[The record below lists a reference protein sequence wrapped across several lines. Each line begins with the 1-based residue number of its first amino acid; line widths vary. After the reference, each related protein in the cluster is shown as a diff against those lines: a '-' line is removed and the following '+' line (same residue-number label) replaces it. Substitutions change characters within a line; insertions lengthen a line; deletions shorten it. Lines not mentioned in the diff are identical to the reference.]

1 MPNAQ
6 LPTPH
11 YLCAAMPADILTTA
25 IQTIRSEAESVE
37 ALAQFIDDNFEKTV
51 GAIHENK
58 GRVIISGI
66 GKSAIVAQKI
76 VATFNSTGTPALFM
90 HAADA
95 IHGDLGMIQPD
106 DMVMILS
113 NSGNSP
119 EIKAL
124 VPLIKSF
131 GNKLIGMVGN
141 AQSYLAACADFVVN
155 ASVTAEACPNNLAPT
170 NSTTAQMV
178 MGDVLAVCLMELK
191 EFTEQDFARYHPGGN
206 IGKRLYLRVEDIY
219 KINPKPCVQMHTPV
233 KEVITEISRNR
244 LGCTAVLDEA
254 NKLMGII
261 TDGDVRRMLEQYD
274 NISLLQAKDIYS
286 KHPKTIAPQALA
298 IGALQLMKKH
308 DITQLL
314 VTHNAEYAGV
324 LHLHDLLREG
334 II

>member
-1 MPNAQ
+1 MA
-6 LPTPH
+6 
-11 YLCAAMPADILTTA
+11 ADILTTA
-25 IQTIRSEAESVE
+25 IQAIHSEARSVG
-37 ALAQFIDDNFEKTV
+37 ALAAFIDNDFEKTV
-51 GAIHENK
+51 TAIHQSK
-58 GRVIISGI
+58 GRIIVSGI

-95 IHGDLGMIQPD
+95 IHGDLGMMQPD

-131 GNKLIGMVGN
+131 GNKLIGLAGN
-141 AQSYLAACADFVVN
+141 MQSYLTTHADFIVN

-191 EFTEQDFARYHPGGN
+191 EFTEKDFAKYHPGGN
-206 IGKRLYLRVEDIY
+206 IGKRLYLRVEDMY
-219 KINPKPCVQMHTPV
+219 KINPKPCVHLQTPV
-233 KEVITEISRNR
+233 KQVITEISRSR

-254 NKLMGII
+254 NNLIGIV
-261 TDGDVRRMLEQYD
+261 TDGDVRRMLEQHD
-274 NISLLQAKDIYS
+274 NISQLQAKDIYS
-286 KHPKTIAPQALA
+286 GNPKTIPSQALA
-298 IGALQLMKKH
+298 VEALNLMKRF
-308 DITQLL
+308 DITQLI
-314 VTHNAEYAGV
+314 VIENSEYAGV

>member
-1 MPNAQ
+1 
-6 LPTPH
+6 
-11 YLCAAMPADILTTA
+11 MPADILTTA
-25 IQTIRSEAESVE
+25 LQTIHSEAGSVA
-37 ALAQFIDDNFEKTV
+37 ALSAFIDDNFEKTV
-51 GAIHENK
+51 VAIHQAK
-58 GRVIISGI
+58 GRIIISGI
-66 GKSAIVAQKI
+66 GKSAIIAQKI

-95 IHGDLGMIQPD
+95 IHGDLGMIQQD
-106 DMVMILS
+106 DVVIILS

-124 VPLIKSF
+124 VPLIKNF

-141 AQSYLAACADFVVN
+141 TQSYLAVNADFVVN

-191 EFTEQDFARYHPGGN
+191 DFTEKDFAKYHPGGN

-219 KINPKPCVQMHTPV
+219 KINPKPCVHLHTPV
-233 KEVITEISRNR
+233 KEVIMEISRNR
-244 LGCTAVLDEA
+244 LGCTAVLDDA
-254 NKLMGII
+254 NRLIGIV
-261 TDGDVRRMLEQYD
+261 TDGDVRRMLEQHD
-274 NISLLQAKDIYS
+274 NISQLQAKDIYS
-286 KHPKTIAPQALA
+286 RNPKAIAPQALA
-298 IGALQLMKKH
+298 IEAFALMKQH
-308 DITQLL
+308 DITQLI
-314 VTHNAEYAGV
+314 VMDNSEYAGV

>member
-1 MPNAQ
+1 MRTITFA
-6 LPTPH
+6 H
-11 YLCAAMPADILTTA
+11 AMPADINTTA
-25 IQTIRSEAESVE
+25 IQAIRSEAGSIE
-37 ALAQFIDDNFEKTV
+37 ALAAFIGDDFKKAVT
-51 GAIHENK
+51 AIHESR
-58 GRVIISGI
+58 GRIIISGI

-95 IHGDLGMIQPD
+95 IHGDLGMIQQD
-106 DMVMILS
+106 DVVMILS

-131 GNKLIGMVGN
+131 GNRLIGMVGN
-141 AQSYLAACADFVVN
+141 MQSYLATQADFIVN

-191 EFTEQDFARYHPGGN
+191 EFTERDFARYHPGGN
-206 IGKRLYLRVEDIY
+206 IGKRLYLRVEDMY
-219 KINPKPCVQMHTPV
+219 KINPKPCVHLHTPV

-254 NKLMGII
+254 NNLIGIV
-261 TDGDVRRMLEQYD
+261 TDGDVRRMLETHD
-274 NISLLQAKDIYS
+274 NISQLQAEDIYS
-286 KHPKTIAPQALA
+286 KNPKTIHSQTLA
-298 IGALQLMKKH
+298 IEALNVMKKH
-308 DITQLL
+308 DITQLI
-314 VTHNAEYAGV
+314 VMDNGEYAGV

>member
-1 MPNAQ
+1 MA
-6 LPTPH
+6 
-11 YLCAAMPADILTTA
+11 ADIFKTA
-25 IQTIRSEAESVE
+25 IQAIHSEAQSVE
-37 ALAQFIDDNFEKTV
+37 ALAAFIDSNFEKTV
-51 GAIHENK
+51 TAIHQSK
-58 GRVIISGI
+58 GRIIISGI

-95 IHGDLGMIQPD
+95 IHGDLGMIQSD

-124 VPLIKSF
+124 APLIKSF

-141 AQSYLAACADFVVN
+141 MQSYLAAHADFIVN
-155 ASVTAEACPNNLAPT
+155 ASVAAEACPNNLAPT

-178 MGDVLAVCLMELK
+178 MGDVLAVCLMNLK
-191 EFTEQDFARYHPGGN
+191 EFTEKDFAKYHPGGN
-206 IGKRLYLRVEDIY
+206 IGKRLYLRVEDMY
-219 KINPKPCVQMHTPV
+219 KINPKPCVQLQTPV

-254 NKLMGII
+254 NNLIGIV
-261 TDGDVRRMLEQYD
+261 TDGDVRRMLEQHD
-274 NISLLQAKDIYS
+274 NISQLQAKDIYS
-286 KHPKTIAPQALA
+286 RNPKTILSQALA
-298 IGALQLMKKH
+298 VEALNLMKRY
-308 DITQLL
+308 DITQLI
-314 VTHNAEYAGV
+314 VIDDSEYAGV

>member
-1 MPNAQ
+1 
-6 LPTPH
+6 
-11 YLCAAMPADILTTA
+11 MPADILTTA
-25 IQTIRSEAESVE
+25 LQTIHSEAGSVA
-37 ALAQFIDDNFEKTV
+37 ALSAFIDNDFEKTV
-51 GAIHENK
+51 VAIHQAK
-58 GRVIISGI
+58 GRIIISGI

-95 IHGDLGMIQPD
+95 IHGDLGMIQQD
-106 DMVMILS
+106 DIVIILS

-141 AQSYLAACADFVVN
+141 TQSYLAVNADFVVN

-191 EFTEQDFARYHPGGN
+191 DFTEKDFAKYHPGGN

-219 KINPKPCVQMHTPV
+219 KINSKPCVQLRTPV
-233 KEVITEISRNR
+233 KEVIMEISRNR
-244 LGCTAVLDEA
+244 LGCTAVLDDA
-254 NKLMGII
+254 NRLIGIV
-261 TDGDVRRMLEQYD
+261 TDGDVRRMLEQHD
-274 NISLLQAKDIYS
+274 NISQLQAKDIYS
-286 KHPKTIAPQALA
+286 RNPKAIAPQALA
-298 IGALQLMKKH
+298 IEAFALMKQH
-308 DITQLL
+308 DITQLI
-314 VTHNAEYAGV
+314 VMDNSEYAGV

>member
-1 MPNAQ
+1 MA
-6 LPTPH
+6 
-11 YLCAAMPADILTTA
+11 ADILTTA
-25 IQTIRSEAESVE
+25 IQAIRSEAQSVE
-37 ALAQFIDDNFEKTV
+37 ALAAFIDNNFEKTV
-51 GAIHENK
+51 IAIHQSK
-58 GRVIISGI
+58 GRIIISGI

-95 IHGDLGMIQPD
+95 IHGDLGMIQPA

-113 NSGNSP
+113 NSGSSP

-124 VPLIKSF
+124 VPLIKSL

-141 AQSYLAACADFVVN
+141 MQSYLAMHADFIVN

-191 EFTEQDFARYHPGGN
+191 EFTEKDFARYHPGGN
-206 IGKRLYLRVEDIY
+206 IGKRLYLRVEDMY
-219 KINPKPCVQMHTPV
+219 KINPSPCVQLQTPV

-254 NKLMGII
+254 NNLIGII
-261 TDGDVRRMLEQYD
+261 TDGDVRRMLEQHD
-274 NISLLQAKDIYS
+274 NISQLQAKDIYS
-286 KHPKTIAPQALA
+286 RNPKTILSQALA
-298 IGALQLMKKH
+298 VEALNLMKRY
-308 DITQLL
+308 DITQLI
-314 VTHNAEYAGV
+314 VIDNSEYAGV

>member
-1 MPNAQ
+1 
-6 LPTPH
+6 
-11 YLCAAMPADILTTA
+11 MPATIRSTA
-25 IQTIRSEAESVE
+25 IQTIRSEAQSVE
-37 ALAQFIDDNFEKTV
+37 ALAAFIDADFEKTV
-51 GAIHENK
+51 AFIHQSK
-58 GRVIISGI
+58 GRIIVSGI

-124 VPLIKSF
+124 VPLIKNF
-131 GNKLIGMVGN
+131 GNKLVAMVGN
-141 AQSYLAACADFVVN
+141 TQSYLATHADYVLN
-155 ASVTAEACPNNLAPT
+155 ASVTSEACPNNLAPT

-191 EFTEQDFARYHPGGN
+191 EFTEKDFARFHPGGN
-206 IGKRLYLRVEDIY
+206 IGKRLYLRVQDIY
-219 KINPKPCVQMHTPV
+219 KINAKPCVQLDTPV
-233 KEVITEISRNR
+233 KEVINEISRSR
-244 LGCTAVLDEA
+244 LGCTAVLDNA
-254 NKLMGII
+254 NNLIGII
-261 TDGDVRRMLEQYD
+261 TDGDVRRMLEQHD
-274 NISLLQAKDIYS
+274 NISQLRAEDIYS
-286 KHPKTIAPQALA
+286 KKPKTIAPQALA
-298 IGALQLMKKH
+298 IEALQVMKKN
-308 DITQLL
+308 DITQLI
-314 VTHNAEYAGV
+314 VVDNTEYAGV

>member
-1 MPNAQ
+1 MPV
-6 LPTPH
+6 
-11 YLCAAMPADILTTA
+11 DILTTA
-25 IQTIRSEAESVE
+25 IQTIRSEAGSVE
-37 ALAQFIDDNFEKTV
+37 ALTRFIDEDFKKTV
-51 GAIHENK
+51 GFIHESK
-58 GRVIISGI
+58 GRIIISGI

-95 IHGDLGMIQPD
+95 IHGDLGMIQQD
-106 DMVMILS
+106 DVVMVLS

-141 AQSYLAACADFVVN
+141 MQSYLATHSDFIVN
-155 ASVTAEACPNNLAPT
+155 ATVTAEACPNNLAPT

-191 EFTEQDFARYHPGGN
+191 EFTEEDFARYHPGGN
-206 IGKRLYLRVEDIY
+206 IGKRLYLRVEDMY
-219 KINPKPCVQMHTPV
+219 KINGKPCVQLDASM

-244 LGCTAVLDEA
+244 LGCTAVLDETQQLA
-254 NKLMGII
+254 GII
-261 TDGDVRRMLEQYD
+261 TDGDVRRMLEQHD
-274 NISLLQAKDIYS
+274 NISQLQAKDIYS
-286 KHPKTIAPQALA
+286 KRPKTIAPQALA
-298 IGALQLMKKH
+298 IEALQLMKKY
-308 DITQLL
+308 DITQLI
-314 VTHNAEYAGV
+314 VMDNNEYAGV

>member
-1 MPNAQ
+1 MTLRKPV
-6 LPTPH
+6 
-11 YLCAAMPADILTTA
+11 TA
-25 IQTIRSEAESVE
+25 IHQS
-37 ALAQFIDDNFEKTV
+37 
-51 GAIHENK
+51 K
-58 GRVIISGI
+58 GRIIISGI

-95 IHGDLGMIQPD
+95 IHGDLGMIQQD

-141 AQSYLAACADFVVN
+141 MQSYLATQADFIVN

-191 EFTEQDFARYHPGGN
+191 EFTEKDFARYHPGGN
-206 IGKRLYLRVEDIY
+206 IGKRLYLRVEDMY
-219 KINPKPCVQMHTPV
+219 KINPKPCVQLHTPV

-254 NKLMGII
+254 NNLIGIV
-261 TDGDVRRMLEQYD
+261 TDGDVRRMLEQHD
-274 NISLLQAKDIYS
+274 NISQFRQKIFIQEILRLY
-286 KHPKTIAPQALA
+286 HPQALA
-298 IGALQLMKKH
+298 IEALNLMKKH
-308 DITQLL
+308 DITQLI
-314 VTHNAEYAGV
+314 VMDNSEYAGV